1 MCLKQIAVHM
11 EDSKLNE
18 VDSVNTHPHRVHGI
32 DIQRD
37 ITADQI
43 RLLVGNNQTP
53 GGRILSANRMIA
65 MTTILATTGSG
76 PGQVSYFSHGIAVN
90 HNARNIFVSDCDN
103 PRIQKFT
110 PNFIFIKEWGFE
122 GSGNHDEV

>member
-1 MCLKQIAVHM
+1 MCLKQIAVYT

-18 VDSVNTHPHRVHGI
+18 VDSVNTHPHRVHSI
-32 DIQRD
+32 AIQRD

-43 RLLVGNNQTP
+43 RLLVGNNQIP
-53 GGRILSANRMIA
+53 GGHILSANLMIA
-65 MTTILATTGSG
+65 RTTILATTGSG
-76 PGQVSYFSHGIAVN
+76 PGQVSSFSHGIAVN
-90 HNARNIFVSDCDN
+90 HNARNIFVSDSGN

>member
-1 MCLKQIAVHM
+1 MTMNIL
-11 EDSKLNE
+11 
-18 VDSVNTHPHRVHGI
+18 G
-32 DIQRD
+32 DIQRG

-43 RLLVGNNQTP
+43 RLLVGNNLIP
-53 GGRILSANRMIA
+53 RPFLSANLMIA
-65 MTTILATTGSG
+65 RTTILSTTRSG
-76 PGQVSYFSHGIAVN
+76 PGQVSSFSHGIAVN
-90 HNARNIFVSDCDN
+90 HNARNIFVPDSGNSGN